1 MKALSSS
8 SMWGPSAAAT
18 AAETSQAT
26 VKSIQTSRE
35 TKRQRE
41 LHLCIVKTPES
52 NDGSRRVEGFENRWA
67 CSVRVHSS
75 LEERKPEE
83 GRRDRTLNRRGN
95 TFLLYL
101 PQSLFPRPVR
111 MLHKHSL
118 VFSCPTCFRMKTPDV
133 PQDGRNVTATLVR

>member
-1 MKALSSS
+1 MGTICRCYCCRRRKQQLN
-8 SMWGPSAAAT
+8 
-18 AAETSQAT
+18 Q
-26 VKSIQTSRE
+26 SRRAG
-35 TKRQRE
+35 KQRDKGSF
-41 LHLCIVKTPES
+41 IFAFAKTPES
-52 NDGSRRVEGFENRWA
+52 NDGSRRGEGFENRWA

-83 GRRDRTLNRRGN
+83 GRRDRMLNRRGN

-118 VFSCPTCFRMKTPDV
+118 VFPCPTCFRMKTPDV

>member
-8 SMWGPSAAAT
+8 SIWGPSATAT
-18 AAETSQAT
+18 AADTSQAT

-41 LHLCIVKTPES
+41 LHLCMVKTPES
-52 NDGSRRVEGFENRWA
+52 NKGSCRVEGFENRLA
-67 CSVRVHSS
+67 CSVRVHLS
-75 LEERKPEE
+75 LEERKPEK
-83 GRRDRTLNRRGN
+83 GRRDWMLSRRGN

-101 PQSLFPRPVR
+101 PQSLLPRPFR

-118 VFSCPTCFRMKTPDV
+118 VFPCPTCFCVKTPDV
-133 PQDGRNVTATLVR
+133 LQDGRNDAATLVR